1 MTDDL
6 DDIFDI
12 EFPLYARFWQKF
24 FAYLLDGIPFFI
36 LDFLLEYKYDEIMAA
51 ILGIVLYVLYKT
63 AFHGS
68 KYQATPGKILIGIK
82 VVGADGNRITYTHSF
97 MRSCAELISELILF
111 SRICNSSI

>member
-1 MTDDL
+1 
-6 DDIFDI
+6 
-12 EFPLYARFWQKF
+12 
-24 FAYLLDGIPFFI
+24 
-36 LDFLLEYKYDEIMAA
+36 MAA
-51 ILGIVLYVLYKT
+51 ILGIVLYVFYKT

-111 SRICNSSI
+111 IGYVIAAFSVRKQSLHDKICTTYVANADALKFMQKQQNP